1 MFIRRIKMAVEQPL
15 NLDEFFMSRN
25 EIANRHGGKLELQAM
40 ARVREHMVDVSS
52 KKQVQE
58 TVKPIV
64 KEETAPVKPN
74 VTQDKKEK

>member
-1 MFIRRIKMAVEQPL
+1 MAVEQPL

-25 EIANRHGGKLELQAM
+25 EIANRHGGKLELQSI
-40 ARVREHMVDVSS
+40 ARVREHMVDASS

-58 TVKPIV
+58 TVKPV
-64 KEETAPVKPN
+64 VQEETAPVKPN

>member
-1 MFIRRIKMAVEQPL
+1 MAVEQPL

-58 TVKPIV
+58 TVKPVV

>member
-1 MFIRRIKMAVEQPL
+1 MAVEQPL

-58 TVKPIV
+58 TVKLIV

-74 VTQDKKEK
+74 VTQDKKEE

>member
-1 MFIRRIKMAVEQPL
+1 MAVEQPL

-25 EIANRHGGKLELQAM
+25 EIANRHGGKLELQAI
-40 ARVREHMVDVSS
+40 ARVREHMVDASS

-58 TVKPIV
+58 TVKPV
-64 KEETAPVKPN
+64 VQEETAPVKPN

>member
-1 MFIRRIKMAVEQPL
+1 MAVEQPL

-25 EIANRHGGKLELQAM
+25 EIANRHGGKLELQAI
-40 ARVREHMVDVSS
+40 ARVREHMVDASS

-58 TVKPIV
+58 TVKPVV

>member
-1 MFIRRIKMAVEQPL
+1 MAVEQPL

-25 EIANRHGGKLELQAM
+25 EIANRHGGKLELQAI
-40 ARVREHMVDVSS
+40 ARVREHMVEVSS

-58 TVKPIV
+58 TVKPVV